1 MSLIG
6 EPMRKKKLM
15 SRQKEIIQI
24 LTKSTNKNPIT
35 ISTIAEIL
43 NVSSRTVLRELPK
56 IEEWLYE
63 NGFKFIKKPGV
74 GLIIDESLENQQL
87 ILELLEVEKVQKEY
101 NKEERKRIILSEL
114 LIAKEPLKLFYFTNQ
129 LKVSEGTLS
138 NDLDEIEEFLKS
150 FEIKLIRRQGV
161 GIYLDGN
168 ENNYRKVLAD
178 ILYRTLDQKQL
189 IKLLKKSL
197 NSPSSENSIEFS
209 IENRMLN
216 FIDKKIIKYIE
227 NVVFELEEEFN
238 FKLIDS
244 DYIGLVVHISLAI
257 QRIKN
262 GENISIDKMLLNE
275 LEVLPEFEVSTEIAK
290 KLEKV
295 FDIEIPKD
303 EIGYITMHLK
313 GARLRLNKIEND
325 VDLDNLNIKQIVNY
339 IITEVEN
346 DFNIEIANKQKL
358 SKDIYNHLVPA
369 ISRMSMKLNIRNPLL
384 ENIKKQY
391 SEIYNSCE
399 NACEVLKKI
408 TKIDKIPESEVAYI
422 AMHIAAAIE
431 ENLKSENLSAVIA
444 CPTGVGTSKLLWVNI
459 KKEFP
464 NLDIKN
470 SISAINIDT
479 KKLKDEGID
488 FIISTVELDVEYNYI
503 CLNPIFLQKDKIKL
517 KEFIHSYSKQRT
529 AKKIAKKEIKC
540 DKDKIKSITDIGKEI
555 MSILEE
561 VKIREINNAESVND
575 LIGIASSIFAENVNH
590 AKEIKNLLLERERK
604 SSTYLNEFNMM
615 LLHCKDKKITSCKF
629 GIIKLKQKLIQDN
642 KEIHFAII
650 SLIPENNTQTQINIM
665 SHISGE
671 IIEKKKLRDSIMN
684 SNEKEL
690 TSVMEKVLGDLY
702 KKELK
707 NIMEE

>member
-1 MSLIG
+1 MK
-6 EPMRKKKLM
+6 KKKLM
-15 SRQKEIIQI
+15 SRQKQIIQI

-43 NVSSRTVLRELPK
+43 NVSSRTVLREMPK

-63 NGFKFIKKPGV
+63 NGFNFIKKPGV

-87 ILELLEVEKVQKEY
+87 ILELLEVENVQKEY
-101 NKEERKRIILSEL
+101 SKEERKRIILSEL

-138 NDLDEIEEFLKS
+138 NDLDGIEDWLKA
-150 FEIKLIRRQGV
+150 FDIKLIRRQGV
-161 GIYLDGN
+161 GIYLEGN
-168 ENNYRKVLAD
+168 EKNYRKVLSD
-178 ILYRTLDQKQL
+178 ILYRTLEEKEL

-216 FIDKKIIKYIE
+216 FIDKTIIKGIE
-227 NVVFELEEEFN
+227 KIVSELEEKFN

-244 DYIGLVVHISLAI
+244 DYIGLVVHISLAV

-262 GENISIDKMLLNE
+262 GEKISMDKSSLSE
-275 LEVLPEFEVSTEIAK
+275 LEILPEFAVATEITE

-295 FDIEIPKD
+295 FTIEIPKD

-313 GARLRLNKIEND
+313 GARLRLNKVEND
-325 VDLDNLNIKQIVNY
+325 IDLDNLDIKQISNY

-346 DFNIEIANKQKL
+346 DFNIEIINKQKL

-384 ENIKKQY
+384 ENIKEQY
-391 SEIYNSCE
+391 SEIYHSCE
-399 NACEVLKKI
+399 NACEILKKI

-431 ENLKSENLSAVIA
+431 ENLKNENLSVVIA
-444 CPTGVGTSKLLWVNI
+444 CPTGVGTSKLLGVNI

-470 SISAINIDT
+470 SISVINIDT
-479 KKLKDEGID
+479 KKLKDDGID
-488 FIISTVELDVEYNYI
+488 FIISTVDLDVDYRYI
-503 CLNPIFLQKDKIKL
+503 CLNPMFLQKDKIKL
-517 KEFIHSYSKQRT
+517 KEFIHRYSKQRIT
-529 AKKIAKKEIKC
+529 KKIIKKELKC
-540 DKDKIKSITDIGKEI
+540 DKDKIKNITNLGTEI
-555 MSILEE
+555 ISILEE
-561 VKIREINNAESVND
+561 VRVREINNVKTVND
-575 LIGIASSIFAENVNH
+575 LIGIASSVFAENVNH
-590 AKEIKNLLLERERK
+590 AKEIKKLLLEREEK
-604 SSTYLNEFNMM
+604 SSTYLNGFNMM

-629 GIIKLKQKLIQDN
+629 GVIRLNEKLIEDG
-642 KEIHFAII
+642 KEINFAII
-650 SLIPENNTQTQINIM
+650 SLIPEKNTQTQINIM
-665 SHISGE
+665 SHINGE
-671 IIEKKKLRDSIMN
+671 IIERESLRNSIMKI
-684 SNEKEL
+684 SEEEL
-690 TSVMEKVLGDLY
+690 TSIIEKILGDLY
-702 KKELK
+702 RKELK
-707 NIMEE
+707 RVMEE